1 LAAVTELRK
10 QLAASPTDFI
20 VRTGTARIEATRARL
35 ARQFNVNPLDL
46 VLLPNVTFA
55 INIVAQSLK
64 ESQKLPAG
72 AEILT
77 TEHEY
82 GAMLHTWQRVAKQAD
97 LSVRTIPLPY
107 EQNDPDVIFNAIE
120 QAIGP
125 KTAVLFFSHV
135 TTQLGLVMPAARI
148 CKLARDRGIF
158 SVIDAAHAP
167 GMLPLDLAEVGADF
181 YGGNGH
187 KWMMAPAG
195 TGFLHVRHDL
205 RSLLHPLVTSWGW
218 GFDRTKLDERTHG
231 GATRWQFDLEFHG
244 VVDRCAQIAMADA
257 IEYLE
262 GIGPSAIA
270 ARVRYLSDH
279 ARQRFAQTA
288 GLVAATPTDP
298 RLRGSLT
305 AFDFPVRDTNAA
317 HELLFRQHR
326 IEAVFPRVGIKTF
339 LRIST
344 GFFNTPSEIDRLA
357 DVLPALKKALG

>member
-1 LAAVTELRK
+1 
-10 QLAASPTDFI
+10 
-20 VRTGTARIEATRARL
+20 
-35 ARQFNVNPLDL
+35 
-46 VLLPNVTFA
+46 
-55 INIVAQSLK
+55 
-64 ESQKLPAG
+64 
-72 AEILT
+72 
-77 TEHEY
+77 
-82 GAMLHTWQRVAKQAD
+82 
-97 LSVRTIPLPY
+97 
-107 EQNDPDVIFNAIE
+107 
-120 QAIGP
+120 
-125 KTAVLFFSHV
+125 
-135 TTQLGLVMPAARI
+135 MPAARI

-298 RLRGSLT
+298 RLRGSPTPPTNCSFAST
-305 AFDFPVRDTNAA
+305 ASRRSSRASASRLSFASQRGFST
-317 HELLFRQHR
+317 RQAR
-326 IEAVFPRVGIKTF
+326 SIGWPMFCQR
-339 LRIST
+339 
-344 GFFNTPSEIDRLA
+344 
-357 DVLPALKKALG
+357 